1 MPLTQPLKGI
11 VPPLLTPL
19 LTPDSLDV
27 ESLERLL
34 DHVIGGGVHGVFIL
48 GTTGEGPAL
57 GLSLAKDVIVRTATA
72 LRGRVPLL
80 VGVTHASTSDSLEL
94 ARAAADAGADGVVTA
109 GPCYFPIAP
118 GELAD
123 WARNYAA
130 ASPLPMFLYNM
141 PSHAH
146 VRFDETTVLKLAGDS
161 PNIVGLK
168 DSSGELMYLHGL
180 VRSVLPV
187 RPDFTLMIGPEELTP
202 EAVLFGVHGG
212 VSGGANLFP
221 ALYVEG
227 YRAAVAGEVAA
238 MRQVHTR
245 VLDLSRRLYSLGAY
259 GASSYLCGI
268 KCAASELGLMR
279 NVLAAPYRPFEG
291 AQRERIREEVTA
303 LARQLQPVIA

>member
-34 DHVIGGGVHGVFIL
+34 DHVIRGGVHGVFIL

-57 GLSLAKDVIVRTATA
+57 GLRLAKECIARTAAA

-94 ARAAADAGADGVVTA
+94 ARAAAGAGADAVVTA
-109 GPCYFPIAP
+109 GPCYFPIAQS
-118 GELAD
+118 ELAD

-130 ASPLPMFLYNM
+130 ASPLPVFLYNM
-141 PSHAH
+141 PSHTH
-146 VRFDETTVLKLAGDS
+146 LRFDEATVLKLAAGT
-161 PNIVGLK
+161 PNIIGLK
-168 DSSGELMYLHGL
+168 DSSGELLYLHGL
-180 VRSVLPV
+180 VRALAPL

-227 YRAAVAGEVAA
+227 YRAAMAGDVPAL
-238 MRQVHTR
+238 RHVHTR
-245 VLDLSRRLYSLGAY
+245 VMDVSRRLYSLGAY
-259 GASSYLCGI
+259 GSSSYLCGI
-268 KCAASELGLMR
+268 KCAAAELGLIR

-291 AQRERIREEVTA
+291 AQRERIREEVSA
-303 LARQLQPVIA
+303 LARELHSVIA